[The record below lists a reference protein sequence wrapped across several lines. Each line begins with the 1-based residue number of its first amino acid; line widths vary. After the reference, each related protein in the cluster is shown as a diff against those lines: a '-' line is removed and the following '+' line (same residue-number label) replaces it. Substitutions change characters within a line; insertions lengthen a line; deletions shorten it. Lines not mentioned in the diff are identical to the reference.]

1 MKGFENECNSHGIM
15 LAGES
20 QGKIF
25 LKITV
30 LKKKKKETEWR
41 RQGGRFLKG
50 IERKE
55 RHMYIERD
63 QENYVEKQ
71 TQLETEIQAQK
82 TNE

>member
-1 MKGFENECNSHGIM
+1 M
-15 LAGES
+15 AGES

-30 LKKKKKETEWR
+30 LKKKRKETEWR

>member
-1 MKGFENECNSHGIM
+1 M
-15 LAGES
+15 AGES

-30 LKKKKKETEWR
+30 LKKKKERERETETEWR

-50 IERKE
+50 TERKE
-55 RHMYIERD
+55 GHTYIERD
-63 QENYVEKQ
+63 QEIYVEKQ

-82 TNE
+82 TNK